1 MPNANEEEVRED
13 LEANDNNDDQG
24 VSDSDDSQT
33 SEEQTLSEDD
43 GETIS
48 VNREEYAKLQREA
61 AAAKRLR
68 ERKES
73 NKEGSESSP
82 QVIDQTLI
90 EQVERLTLANAGL
103 TNPDIQDEAL
113 RLAKKLHQPV
123 HEIMRDPDIKR
134 ILASKQKSRE
144 AQRSVA
150 GGTGGATTANKG
162 LDYYVTQYKQ
172 KGILPE
178 DSKLIAQI
186 VDALAKK

>member
-1 MPNANEEEVRED
+1 MPNANEEEVQEN
-13 LEANDNNDDQG
+13 LEANDEQDDQG
-24 VSDSDDSQT
+24 LSDGDDSQT

-48 VNREEYAKLQREA
+48 VNKDEYAKLQREA

-73 NKEGSESSP
+73 SKESSESST
-82 QVIDQTLI
+82 QGLDKTLI
-90 EQVERLTLANAGL
+90 EQVERLTLANAGF
-103 TNPDIQDEAL
+103 TNADIQDEAL
-113 RLAKKLHQPV
+113 RLAKKLNQPV
-123 HEIMRDPDIKR
+123 HELVRDPDIKK
-134 ILASKQKSRE
+134 ILAAKQKSKE

-150 GGTGGATTANKG
+150 GGTGGATATNKG